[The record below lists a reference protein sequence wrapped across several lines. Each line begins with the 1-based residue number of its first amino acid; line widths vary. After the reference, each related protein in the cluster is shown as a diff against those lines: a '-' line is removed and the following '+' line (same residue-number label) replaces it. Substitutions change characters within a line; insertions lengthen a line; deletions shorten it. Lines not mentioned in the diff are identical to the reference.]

1 MQEFDGDLLTKI
13 GVGIAG
19 LGASIYGVI
28 RLVKSDRREDTK
40 ADLTDTAMTQV
51 IVTLRE
57 EVTRLSERLEKVE
70 AANKDCEEKNAAMQI
85 QIIELKKQL
94 HLS

>member
-1 MQEFDGDLLTKI
+1 MQEFDNELLTKI
-13 GVGIAG
+13 GVSIAG

-28 RLVKSDRREDTK
+28 RLLKSDRREDIK

-57 EVTRLSERLEKVE
+57 EVSRLSERLEKVE
-70 AANKDCEEKNAAMQI
+70 AANKECEEKNASMQLEI
-85 QIIELKKQL
+85 LELKKKL
-94 HLS
+94 HIS

>member
-19 LGASIYGVI
+19 IGASIYGVI

-51 IVTLRE
+51 IITLRE
-57 EVTRLSERLEKVE
+57 ELSRLSDRLAKVE
-70 AANKDCEEKNAAMQI
+70 AANKECEEKNASMHLEI
-85 QIIELKKQL
+85 LELKNKL
-94 HLS
+94 HVS